1 MYGVD
6 VKKGALAIVRP
17 DQRKIQISI
26 MILEIL
32 MHILTL
38 MLDVSMVVGIEDHD
52 EINRFFEGFAEAK
65 S

>member
-1 MYGVD
+1 M
-6 VKKGALAIVRP
+6 
-17 DQRKIQISI
+17 
-26 MILEIL
+26 
-32 MHILTL
+32 